1 MTASTANLHSS
12 RAASPSLHSASNHLQ
27 STDSILSPSQTP
39 PNSSFSAQ
47 AGRSQRP
54 SSRRALT
61 AALELAKAAVQLDAT
76 NEDPHR
82 AVVAYAR
89 SVQLLGE
96 VMERVMRGE
105 DASGSGHAGAI
116 DGEDRRRGGRRRSVV
131 AKEEEVRRLKAI
143 VSSSITSGFLTF
155 ETESTG

>member
-1 MTASTANLHSS
+1 MTTSPSNLHSS
-12 RAASPSLHSASNHLQ
+12 GAVSPSLHSASNHLQ
-27 STDSILSPSQTP
+27 STDSISQTP
-39 PNSSFSAQ
+39 NSSSSQ
-47 AGRSQRP
+47 ASRSQRP

-76 NEDPHR
+76 NEDPHG

-105 DASGSGHAGAI
+105 DASGSSHAGAM
-116 DGEDRRRGGRRRSVV
+116 DGEERRRGGRRRSVV

-143 VSSSITSGFLTF
+143 VSTSVTNGSQTPK
-155 ETESTG
+155 TEYTK